1 MGYVGQAPG
10 KVLLSSGD
18 ITDGIIINADVASDA
33 AIALSKTALS
43 AGTGITLSTNTLNVD
58 ASQTQITSVG
68 ALNAGSITSGF
79 TSIDVGA
86 GAITTTGALSI
97 ASMGTNWTNA
107 GRTVADMGSVTT
119 IDINGGTING
129 ITDLAVA
136 DGGTGASTATA
147 GFDALAPM
155 TAEGDIIYGGTSG
168 TGTRLAKGS
177 NTQVLT
183 LASGV
188 PSWASPAAGYSDAEA
203 IAAVEG
209 EATLVLAGDVSV
221 ANGKSLVIGH
231 TAQIAAAG
239 ITPEVQILGTG
250 AADASLLIASFHA
263 SDVPRLILARD
274 ESGGAIGSFSG
285 GLLDAGDEV
294 GRISWIPSDG
304 VDFNQV
310 AAEIVVEM
318 STVGGGGSADNDVPG
333 QLLIK
338 TTPDGQATSV
348 TAMRFT
354 HEQHTHIPTTK
365 KLFFD
370 DDGDGTTVGDTYIQE
385 SAGNVLSFFARNQ
398 EILNLTCPDA
408 TGIKAAH
415 FSGNVFMDDGTG
427 ICIGHTGQ
435 ESVSNGDGGTGLT
448 PEFQIL
454 GTGQADS
461 SMLLGAWGTTA
472 TYAGAA
478 TLNFA
483 KSGNASIG
491 SHTIVTDDEILG
503 RINAFGDGGSDLR
516 PNAASIE
523 FAVDGAPGLNAMPG
537 RIVLYTTAAG
547 AEVATEA
554 LRLDSSQN
562 ATFAGDVEI
571 ADSKFIEFASAAGT
585 PTTDNKVQG
594 IVIEFLAAEAITQFD
609 AVYVSTTTG
618 RVGRADANVA
628 SMAKMPVIGIAIEAQ
643 GTAGSSVRVL
653 THGVYRDDGGFGGN
667 MTVGVPL
674 YAPEAPGTL
683 TTTAPSDDGDFVQKV
698 GVSIG
703 VRSVFINPSLD
714 VIEHA

>member
-274 ESGGAIGSFSG
+274 ESGGDIGAFSG

-427 ICIGHTGQ
+427 ICIGHATQ
-435 ESVSNGDGGTGLT
+435 ETVSIGDGATNLV
-448 PEFQIL
+448 PELQVL
-454 GTGQADS
+454 GTAAADS
-461 SMLLGAWGTTA
+461 SMLLASFNTTA
-472 TYAGAA
+472 TTAGSPILA
-478 TLNFA
+478 FA
-483 KSGNASIG
+483 KGGHGTIG
-491 SHTIVTDDEILG
+491 SHTVVTDGEELG
-503 RINAFGDGGSDLR
+503 NIIAFGDDGSDLET
-516 PNAASIE
+516 PAASIQFE
-523 FAVDGAPGLNAMPG
+523 VDGTPGGADMPG
-537 RIVLYTTAAG
+537 RIIFNTTADDAT
-547 AEVATEA
+547 ALTEA
-554 LRLDSSQN
+554 LRLDSAQN